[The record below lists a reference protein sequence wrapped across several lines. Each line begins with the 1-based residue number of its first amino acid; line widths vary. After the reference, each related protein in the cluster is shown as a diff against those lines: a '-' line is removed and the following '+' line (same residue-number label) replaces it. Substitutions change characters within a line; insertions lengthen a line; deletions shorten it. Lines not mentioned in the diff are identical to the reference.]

1 MRAILVDDEN
11 PALLQLERLIQVD
24 GRIEVAGKFT
34 RVREALEHAAGS
46 PLDIAFLDIEM
57 PGLNGLEAAEH
68 LNSLHPGIHV
78 VFVTAYNQY
87 AIEAFE
93 VNAVDYLLKP
103 VDPERFAKTV
113 SRLEARLASQQLA
126 EASVRQEPKIICFQR
141 LEVLDGTG
149 SGSRL
154 KWRTQKAQ
162 ELFAL
167 LVHHRNRWVAKDQI
181 LMTLW
186 PELSADKAVTQLHTS
201 VYQVRKMLKSWGLG
215 STVDYSHES
224 YCLVQREVEVDVDRF
239 LRDTAMEE
247 IRDLRDLQR
256 LQNGLAQYQG
266 DYLEEHDYAWALSVR
281 EELRRQF
288 VCSSLL
294 AADYEQTVGQ
304 ARRALDRLLGL
315 QSVEPFSDEV
325 CRKILLGHLQIGE
338 ISEAQRHYDMFVR
351 VLSEELDAEPEME
364 TVMLAEKY
372 FEAGRASRPGT

>member
-11 PALLQLERLIQVD
+11 PALLQLERLIQGD
-24 GRIEVAGKFT
+24 GRVEIAGKFT
-34 RVREALEHAAGS
+34 QVRAALEHAEGI
-46 PLDIAFLDIEM
+46 PVDIAFLDIEM
-57 PGLNGLEAAEH
+57 PGLNGLEAAERLH
-68 LNSLHPGIHV
+68 AIHPGIQV

-93 VNAVDYLLKP
+93 VNAIDYLLKP

-113 SRLEARLASQQLA
+113 SRLEARLAPQQETAAPVL
-126 EASVRQEPKIICFQR
+126 VRQDPQVICFKR
-141 LEVLDGTG
+141 IEVLDGTG

-186 PELSADKAVTQLHTS
+186 PELSVDKAVTQLHTS
-201 VYQVRKMLKSWGLG
+201 VYQVRKMLKAWGLG

-256 LQNGLAQYQG
+256 LQSGLAQYQG
-266 DYLEEHDYAWALSVR
+266 DYLEEHDYGWAMSAR

-288 VCSSLL
+288 VRSSLL
-294 AADYEQTVGQ
+294 AADYEQAVGQ
-304 ARRALDRLLGL
+304 ARKALDRLLGL

-325 CRKILLGHLQIGE
+325 CRKVLLSYLQAGE
-338 ISEAQRHYDMFVR
+338 TGEAQRHYDAFVR

-364 TVMLAEKY
+364 TVMLAEQIL
-372 FEAGRASRPGT
+372 